1 MLLTGFDSPRLK
13 KLYLAR
19 KIESHNLLQALT
31 RVNRKFK
38 NFRYGYVVDFADIQ
52 EEFDRT
58 NKAYLDELELE
69 LGDDIE
75 NYNSILKTEKEI
87 DEEIAEIKKFLFSY
101 DTENAENFTKQIIQI
116 SDKSE
121 LIKIVNSLKT

>member
-1 MLLTGFDSPRLK
+1 MLLIS
-13 KLYLAR
+13 
-19 KIESHNLLQALT
+19 
-31 RVNRKFK
+31 
-38 NFRYGYVVDFADIQ
+38 DIQ

-87 DEEIAEIKKFLFSY
+87 DEEIAEIKNSY
-101 DTENAENFTKQIIQI
+101 LVMILKM
-116 SDKSE
+116 
-121 LIKIVNSLKT
+121 LKILQSK